1 LTFQF
6 GNKKTVITMQH
17 YHPHLIADMRQA
29 AKNLPAKPYYDILP
43 EAEGI
48 EYVIE
53 WENAVAKPMQEWFG
67 INRE

>member
-1 LTFQF
+1 
-6 GNKKTVITMQH
+6 MQH
-17 YHPHLIADMRQA
+17 HTPLPQPPHRRHTPCCQ
-29 AKNLPAKPYYDILP
+29 KKLPAGLFYDIPP

-53 WENAVAKPMQEWFG
+53 RENAVAKPMQEWFG